1 MTGSTDRPGSSIER
15 RRGAA
20 ATVAVLIVS
29 AAVVV
34 GVVATGGRGG
44 PSASPSTAAG
54 ATGTAPST
62 APAASQGPTI
72 PPDSAWSALQ
82 IAPFAAVADL
92 RADRADSAGAQLDTT
107 FTLTSRSGADPRTLA
122 ARIETDPP
130 IGVAVV
136 AAAASGSVGLRPT
149 TRLTA
154 GRVYRFTLRAEDGT
168 IAGSW
173 AFQARAPLHVVSVLP
188 GDATTRVPVNTGI
201 EVTFDQDAAA
211 DMAPF
216 FTISPTVGGRFE
228 RHGRTQVFV
237 PTGLRA
243 ATLYTVTIRHG
254 LPVSGTELTLERD
267 VAFRFETSGPDRPPA
282 VRFRFGRDVLEASP
296 AEAPIVALVVET
308 PGDVASVKP
317 PTSVPVRVY
326 RFPSLAATV
335 APIQRFLSGPGWAD
349 FSDPSIPTTGL
360 PRVMAFSAAL
370 RPLTGAADQVIT
382 FPATLPRGWYLVEA
396 GTDRPAQAILQVTD
410 VSAWVAVLTDR
421 TIVWVND
428 TTTGGAIL
436 GAAVR
441 VAGGRSLGRTGTDG
455 MLNAPTPADLVPAQS
470 DPAAAY
476 VTQPAPPS
484 PILVVEARN
493 GHALL
498 VPFDVDQQGGAY
510 RGEWG
515 KDLPTVRTAWWSVI
529 ATDRL
534 VYRRDDRI
542 EAWGFLRGRIDGHV
556 PASVALR
563 LVLPANVDQP
573 DPPAVVVATARPASS
588 GAYAAELP
596 LASVAVGS
604 YILQAVV
611 DGRVA
616 SATWLDVGIIRKPAY
631 RLTMTTNRHVVLAGD
646 RVTAT
651 VAAAFFE
658 GQPVPGTPLAIRAD
672 TNPDAILDTVST
684 DVSGKATTGW
694 TASIESTAEDPQSVL
709 LSAVPARPEEG
720 ESGADA
726 TVAVFPSAVTLTAT
740 GSITA
745 GRLVVKGSD
754 HEVNLA
760 RLERELTKDPRPDVW
775 GLDPNGRPVVGATVT
790 VEITELIPV
799 RRLVGYDYNPITKL
813 VEPRYEYDTQRKPL
827 RTLTLTT
834 RSGGAFGLTLTVP
847 AADHDYDVVLRTK
860 DGAGRTAQRTVVA
873 SRTVT
878 AEPDRLPV
886 FENTGAAGGKDLVYR
901 IGQPIRLT
909 ITDRVRPLP
918 TGRADRYLYI
928 VSQQGLRSATVT
940 TTTRF
945 SRTFA
950 AADAPGI
957 FIIGVH
963 FTGRTYAPKAAAWAT
978 FDTRQRSLTVE
989 LASDRPSYRPGDT
1002 VTVTVKTKDA
1012 NGRPTPATVTL
1023 RAVDEKLFAM
1033 GAAQVADPLGGL
1045 YQRVESGIVRL
1056 TATHQLPIGGTEGEG
1071 GSTTG
1076 GGGGGGTEA
1085 RDDFRDTLLFRQL
1098 QTDAHGVASVTFRLS
1113 DDLTAWHVSASA
1125 MTASLGAGEGQ
1136 LMLPVGQPFFVDAT
1150 IADEYLASDR
1160 PIIRLRAYGSALH
1173 AGDAVAFTVAAPSLS
1188 LAPTRVV
1195 GTAFRDVSVPLPK
1208 LSVGRH
1214 EITIDAGATA
1224 PGGAALAD
1232 RLVRTVS
1239 VVRSRTVQTRT
1250 AFATVTADLTVPGG
1264 PDVTTYTFTDAGRGM
1279 FVAPLAELATSGGVR
1294 IDQAVTAAI
1303 ARDLLIADFGFD
1315 PALLPP
1321 DAFDPATYRAQQQ
1334 QTDAGD
1340 VIATGLPLLPY
1351 GGPDARLTARVALV
1365 AADRFDQGT
1374 LRDALLTTRDLSSTK
1389 RDLRI
1394 AVLAGLAALGEP
1406 VLADLR
1412 SAATATDLSVGE
1424 RIDLALGY
1432 VAAGDDAAALAIER
1446 DVLQTSGQQ
1455 LGAWTRLRVGT
1466 TLDQTVAATSGLA
1479 LVAAGIGDPIAISL
1493 AAYVDANPAS
1503 DELHV
1508 LDQVGVIQRL
1518 LARTPAAAVSF
1529 AWTVDGRRNVV
1540 DLAPGQAFTV
1550 ALTAAQ
1556 RATLR
1561 LEPLTGRVGMAAS
1574 WSEPV
1579 DLATLTADPALALTR
1594 TVTPAGTIGP
1604 DALVVVELMPTFGTQ
1619 AAPGGYEVVDL
1630 VPSGL
1635 APVARTDGWVG
1646 EDGTI
1651 GPYRIVGQE
1660 VDFSVGNDPHG
1671 IPTAK
1676 LRYLA
1681 RIVTPGDYAWEPA
1694 SIRLAAAPQDGA
1706 FTSPT
1711 RVTVADR

>member
-254 LPVSGTELTLERD
+254 LAVSGTELTLERD
-267 VAFRFETSGPDRPPA
+267 VTFRFETAGPDRPPA

-296 AEAPIVALVVET
+296 AEVPIVALVVET

-335 APIQRFLSGPGWAD
+335 APMQRFLSGPGWAD

-396 GTDRPAQAILQVTD
+396 GTDRSAQAILQVTD

-455 MLNAPTPADLVPAQS
+455 ILNAPTPADLVPAQS

-563 LVLPANVDQP
+563 LVLPANVDQT
-573 DPPAVVVATARPASS
+573 DPPAVVVATARPVSS

-616 SATWLDVGIIRKPAY
+616 STTWLDVGIIRKPAY

-651 VAAAFFE
+651 VAAAFFD

-672 TNPDAILDTVST
+672 TNPDAILDTVAT

-754 HEVNLA
+754 HEVDLA

-847 AADHDYDVVLRTK
+847 AAAHDYDVVLRTK

-886 FENTGAAGGKDLVYR
+886 FENTVAAGGKDLVYR
-901 IGQPIRLT
+901 IGQAIRLT

-940 TTTRF
+940 TTPRF

-1479 LVAAGIGDPIAISL
+1479 LVAAGIRDPIAISL

-1518 LARTPAAAVSF
+1518 LARTPAAAASF

-1671 IPTAK
+1671 IPTTK